1 MRLKNEFFYTLRQ
14 EAADEDSI
22 SSNLLVRSGMIK
34 KSSSGVYMFMPLGLR
49 VLKNIEEIVREE
61 MEKAGSQELLM
72 PSLIHEEIYEK
83 SGRAQVFG
91 PSIFKLIDRY
101 ERPYILGPTHEELF
115 AMAARMKVN
124 SYKDLP
130 FNLFQFQNKFRD
142 EPRPRFGLIRV
153 REFIM
158 KDAYSFDVDMSG
170 LDVSYKK
177 MFDAYKNV
185 FDRLGLNYVIVTAD
199 TGAMGGHLSEEFQ
212 AVCDIGED
220 ILVMCEGCD
229 YASNLEVAE
238 VIEEREEDEPDE
250 QDIEEIH
257 TPDTRTI
264 EELTE
269 FLGLPAD
276 KFLKTIVYKVDG
288 ELIAFVMPGDR
299 QANEVKIGKLFNA
312 LSVELPEPEEIEQDT
327 NGVVG
332 YMGPIDLG
340 IRIVADSTVLGRNE
354 MITGANKKDYH
365 IKNVDIERDVKFA
378 MAADI
383 TNVKAGD
390 KCPKCGGSIVFKK
403 GIEVGNTFKLGTKY
417 SEALE
422 LEYADSNNTL
432 HPVVMGSYGIGLC
445 RTMAAVVEQNTDESG
460 IVWPMN
466 IAPYKVYIAV
476 MRISDETQLAA
487 GEKLYGE
494 LNALGIDCILDDR
507 DERAGVKFNDSELI
521 GIPIRITCGRG
532 AADGIVELKERSG
545 GEVREIKLDDAVS
558 MIQDIINQNI

>member
-1 MRLKNEFFYTLRQ
+1 MRLKNQFFYTLRQ
-14 EAADEDSI
+14 EAADEDSV

-34 KSSSGVYMFMPLGLR
+34 KSSSGVYMYMPLGLR
-49 VLKNIEEIVREE
+49 VLKNVEEIVREE
-61 MEKAGSQELLM
+61 MVAAGAQELLM

-83 SGRAQVFG
+83 SGRAAIFG
-91 PSIFKLIDRY
+91 PSIFKLADRY

-115 AMAARMKVN
+115 AIAANMKVN

-158 KDAYSFDVDMSG
+158 KDAYSFDVDMAG

-185 FDRLGLNYVIVTAD
+185 FDRMGLNYVIVTAD

-212 AVCDIGED
+212 AVTDIGED
-220 ILVMCEGCD
+220 ILVLCDECD

-238 VIEEREEDEPDE
+238 VIPVTAADEE
-250 QDIEEIH
+250 QGALEEIH
-257 TPDTRTI
+257 TPNARTI
-264 EELTE
+264 DELTE

-276 KFLKTIVYKVDG
+276 KFLKTLVYKVDG
-288 ELIAFVMPGDR
+288 ELIAFIMPGDR
-299 QANEVKIGKLFNA
+299 QANEVKIGKMFGA
-312 LSVELPEPEEIEQDT
+312 LTVELPEPEEIEGGT

-332 YMGPIDLG
+332 YMGPIGLG
-340 IRIVADSTVLGRNE
+340 IKVIADQSVVERRD
-354 MITGANKKDYH
+354 MVTGANKKDYH
-365 IKNVDIERDVKFA
+365 IKNVSVPRDVKYG
-378 MAADI
+378 MTGDV
-383 TNVKAGD
+383 TNIKEGD
-390 KCPKCGGSIVFKK
+390 KCPKCGGKIIFKK

-422 LEYADSNNTL
+422 LEYADAQNTL

-445 RTMAAVVEQNTDESG
+445 RTMAAVVEQNADESG

-466 IAPYKVYIAV
+466 IAPYKVYIV
-476 MRISDETQLAA
+476 VIRSTDEAQAAA
-487 GEKLYGE
+487 GDKLYNE
-494 LNALGIDCILDDR
+494 LTALGIDTILDDR
-507 DERAGVKFNDSELI
+507 EERAGVKFNDADLI
-521 GIPIRITCGRG
+521 GIPIRVTVGRG
-532 AADGIVELKERSG
+532 ISDGVVEFKLRKSEDIE
-545 GEVREIKLDDAVS
+545 EVKLDDVID
-558 MIQDIINQNI
+558 MIQTTIKENM